1 MFQWWASSILD
12 SEHFPPCTGRLP
24 YLFFTMAA
32 TTVPQGGCLHF
43 TRLPCR
49 RKLIRGF
56 LTGQVLLSPIHYPVY
71 FPGFWSPTFRIPY
84 ISWLL
89 VRGLL
94 GFLSSRCSFNTCCP
108 FAWFPLASYL
118 VSVSHHD
125 PTSPH
130 RRNTE
135 DIEPY
140 LSQHPLEMTELSSL
154 AENCWTRNGSQLAAS
169 RALLILVIQSM
180 A

>member
-1 MFQWWASSILD
+1 MFQWRASSILA
-12 SEHFPPCTGRLP
+12 SEHFPPL
-24 YLFFTMAA
+24 
-32 TTVPQGGCLHF
+32 QGGYPTCPSPRQPPPYPRVPVHF
-43 TRLPCR
+43 TRLPCG

-71 FPGFWSPTFRIPY
+71 LPGFWSPTFRIPY

-89 VRGLL
+89 VPGLL

-108 FAWFPLASYL
+108 FAWFLLASYL

-125 PTSPH
+125 HPFPH

-154 AENCWTRNGSQLAAS
+154 AENCWTRNRSQLAAS